1 MTSTLLEAAA
11 PVVQCKETLQAAAQV
26 NLILAFH
33 RLPDGVVAEVFQGD
47 FIRRKLG
54 CLHLGAQV
62 RVDLIEILLE
72 DIEDRRPRLMYCRPR
87 VCQTAR
93 AVDLAVVSG
102 GCRGCTPWIR
112 RDRPHEPALHRADN
126 NTQYC

>member
-33 RLPDGVVAEVFQGD
+33 RLPDGVVAEVFLSD
-47 FIRRKLG
+47 FG
-54 CLHLGAQV
+54 FPHLVAQV
-62 RVDLIEILLE
+62 RVDLIEILLG
-72 DIEDRRPRLMYCRPR
+72 DIEDRRPRFLYFRPR

-93 AVDLAVVSG
+93 AVDLAVAEGAGDAPPGS
-102 GCRGCTPWIR
+102 
-112 RDRPHEPALHRADN
+112 
-126 NTQYC
+126 